1 MNLDM
6 IFFLLTLACF
16 VMLIWGMIKPTK
28 TFLGPESTR
37 SKVVKVYGFG
47 FIALF
52 MAFIAAIPKP
62 TSVAIDTA
70 ELTAPTVAS
79 IQPAVAPAASPAPPE
94 KTLGFSAE
102 DFRKNFNGIVAA
114 IDSDFK
120 LAEFDIEPGTV
131 NNTFKRTMGKNIG
144 IFGTVGKQ
152 SGNLKEL
159 MIIVGG
165 TDSNEAM
172 DVLKPVVVIL
182 AAAQAANP
190 NIPKEQIGNTI
201 PSMVNTAMENI
212 KTGKSVEKTLGGVD
226 YLASASEI
234 TGLMFSISPKK

>member
-172 DVLKPVVVIL
+172 DVFSRSHAPAWECIPASNTQYGFPRKTVGTR
-182 AAAQAANP
+182 AAWSSRSHVGYAPRTFCFAHRVGLRLVHDANP
-190 NIPKEQIGNTI
+190 
-201 PSMVNTAMENI
+201 
-212 KTGKSVEKTLGGVD
+212 TLNCR
-226 YLASASEI
+226 LI
-234 TGLMFSISPKK
+234 